1 MLRALRRARCGP
13 ARAALPQTG
22 GYVLAGGAALVAL
35 RLVELGGAVDAAAV
49 RSAFANIERMADAD
63 LSLPRRTTGR

>member
-1 MLRALRRARCGP
+1 M
-13 ARAALPQTG
+13 PQTG